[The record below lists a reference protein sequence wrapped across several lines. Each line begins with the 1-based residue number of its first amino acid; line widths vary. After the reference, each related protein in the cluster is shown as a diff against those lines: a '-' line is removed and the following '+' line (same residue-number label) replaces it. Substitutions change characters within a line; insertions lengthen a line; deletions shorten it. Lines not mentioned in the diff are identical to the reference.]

1 MLAQIIPILTLLIS
15 GTYATN
21 GVQDSKVCGIDN
33 LVSLVE
39 VAIQDS
45 NCLEDIM
52 GPQICVKTCEHFKM
66 FGQYVLDEWDE
77 EKEKYASCNRTG
89 YTLLATITDTSN
101 ISQVFAE
108 MLSYKT
114 DCLASQD
121 GKPIRACDG
130 SFGTC
135 QANCTQTYSISY
147 PAINGG
153 ADCTH
158 AAGDT
163 KPCTGGQCVPVACDG
178 SFGTCRSNCKQA
190 YSITTPAANGGT
202 ACAHTDG
209 DTQDCTVGQCEEWGK
224 RRDKG
229 AFCCESMI
237 ASCEAC
243 QAGLSVQQFCNITA
257 NKDVYGCCKVRNDC
271 EKNCTTDMETCP
283 DGTLLSRDED
293 CNFPSCPVKTCDGDC
308 MTWFDGCNTCK
319 CENGTK
325 TMCTRK
331 WCARYEQAKCMDEDE
346 PEDKYNCNTREVWTA
361 EKKKWCCT
369 YKKLGCAP
377 RIQCP
382 RDCSSWYDGCNTC
395 TCKDGFLGACTERFC
410 FRKTDP
416 KCLDD
421 QCPRDCSSWYDG
433 CNTCTCENGK
443 ITECTKHACLVKR
456 PAKCLDKCVV
466 VACPVGYEVV
476 GADKEGCGG
485 KCVHNCRTREE
496 WTAEKKDWCCVHKQ
510 IGCKYNCKTK
520 EVWSA
525 EKRQWCCRNQR
536 LGCCP
541 VVRCASPKPGC
552 TRTWVDDINDFGCAL
567 YPCGKDE
574 CPQETRSQKKPQISI
589 KDSRGVDRLRVTAEE
604 DNDDTKVTLQI
615 MDTKG
620 RPRVSLGA
628 QKISMKETIDI
639 VRRRNI
645 VRAIVD
651 AAEGSVMNVSEAGLS
666 EEMVEHLKERKVTDV
681 VFAKARAKSKT
692 NPTDCSEADI
702 NLVRDGNNT
711 MAFEIV
717 LNKTGDQSFKCYNG
731 KPLSLLTLK
740 RKNEDTQ
747 NEYEAHCWSESAW
760 KKKGTYKEKGQY
772 NCSRLSK
779 YTNFIAT
786 DLGAMT
792 VSMAEEESALEC
804 ESDSDCGSHSDEY
817 CGYSCIDNKCA
828 EWCESADPVSNCT
841 NPKASN
847 FNPYATTDDGS
858 CYQDGWQCPFNLT
871 DGHCLCPFPID
882 TELLDR
888 CKQKCNAIEGCTGF
902 YLYDKEYDYTEL
914 GDGVQSCKFWTKKCD
929 GNIEGYLD
937 YMVNTYVKVS
947 GFERQRGYCIDG
959 GGVPQNM
966 INPDID
972 LIDELNGTAT
982 TTCSDCGGYVVP
994 PHGSHGDFK
1003 CVDRHV
1009 TGCRGDWA
1017 FNYNPDATVHN
1028 GSECV
1033 HKIYGCMNKT
1043 ACNFDETANTERP
1056 CKTIDALNVCGGHCI
1071 SADGTECA
1079 DVLGCMNVEA
1089 CNFDSNA
1096 ERDDGSCKTNDYD
1109 EDGICD
1115 DEDPCVDE
1123 KGKLV
1128 NCGPFTWGGVEYTE
1142 SGNYTNGNCT
1152 KGLELE
1158 VIPIHSK
1165 INVCGQG
1172 NITWKDDVHEYDTN
1186 DPSTLF
1192 ILGNDWV
1199 SGCENFLELIPDCST
1214 PDPEVPAPS
1223 PDTPAPSPDTPA
1235 PSPDMPAPSPDTP
1248 DPEVPAPS
1256 PDTSDPEVPAP
1267 SPDTPSPDTP
1277 APSPDTPAPSPD
1289 TPEPD
1294 PDVTFGPGVPKIEAC
1309 SEDSVTVLWEGT
1321 HNLVE
1326 TESAECDSNVTET
1339 WLTWDERE
1347 TTGYKK
1353 TFHNLGGQYRGQTRY
1368 FQCSEHCG
1376 GKNARFEVHCPLI
1389 VDPDRPVT
1397 VNTSGSNLETPAMIV
1412 AVSVGALL
1420 AILLAFIMC
1429 PRPKKPANNQP
1440 AKSQYHALSQED
1452 KEEQAEL
1459 KPLKWIP

>member
-1 MLAQIIPILTLLIS
+1 MTFPFLYYITVRVCSNMLAPIIPMLALLIS

-21 GVQDSKVCGIDN
+21 VIISNARSDDPYYSITYDGNDINALNDGAAFLEPGKQYTFKNTDSDNNGFCTHPFEILGTTINCDNSALVTIPIGTCNVTWRCTLHSYMTGTIKINKPGCPGVPDSKVCGIDD
-33 LVSLVE
+33 LVSRVE
-39 VAIQDS
+39 DAMPES
-45 NCLEDIM
+45 NCLKDIM
-52 GPQICVKTCEHFKM
+52 GPQVCVKTCGHLQAL
-66 FGQYVLDEWDE
+66 GQYVLNEWD
-77 EKEKYASCNRTG
+77 KNSAKYETCNRTG
-89 YTLLATITDTSN
+89 YKLLATITDTN
-101 ISQVFAE
+101 TISQDFAE
-108 MLSYKT
+108 MLNLKT
-114 DCLASQD
+114 DCQDSQD
-121 GKPIRACDG
+121 GKPIRDCDG
-130 SFGTC
+130 GFGTC
-135 QANCTQTYSISY
+135 QADCTQTYSITG

-153 ADCTH
+153 AACAHT
-158 AAGDT
+158 AGDT
-163 KPCTGGQCVPVACDG
+163 QRCTGGQCVPVDCDG
-178 SFGTCRSNCKQA
+178 GFGTCQA
-190 YSITTPAANGGT
+190 DCTQTYSITGPAINGGA
-202 ACAHTDG
+202 ACNYTVG
-209 DTQDCTVGQCEEWGK
+209 DTQPCTGGQCEEWRK

-229 AFCCESMI
+229 AFCCKAMI

-271 EKNCTTDMETCP
+271 TNVCMPDMPDMNTCP

-293 CNFPSCPVKTCDGDC
+293 CKFPACPVKTCHGDC

-346 PEDKYNCNTREVWTA
+346 PEDEKNCNTREVWTA
-361 EKKKWCCT
+361 EKKKWCCEN
-369 YKKLGCAP
+369 KDLGCAP

-395 TCKDGFLGACTERFC
+395 TCKYGFLGACTERFC
-410 FRKTDP
+410 FRKTEP

-433 CNTCTCENGK
+433 CNTCRCENGQ
-443 ITECTKHACLVKR
+443 ITACTKRACLVKR
-456 PAKCLDKCVV
+456 PAKCLDCVDGD
-466 VACPVGYEVV
+466 CQVGYEVV
-476 GADKEGCGG
+476 GADKRGCGG
-485 KCVHNCRTREE
+485 KCVPNCRTREV
-496 WTAEKKDWCCVHKQ
+496 WTDENKDWCCVHKQ
-510 IGCKYNCKTK
+510 IGCRYNCKTK
-520 EVWSA
+520 EAWSA

-574 CPQETRSQKKPQISI
+574 CPQETRSKKKPQISI

-628 QKISMKETIDI
+628 QKISMKETNDI

-651 AAEGSVMNVSEAGLS
+651 AAEGSAMNVSEAGLS

-740 RKNEDTQ
+740 TKNEDTQ

-786 DLGAMT
+786 DLGVMS
-792 VSMAEEESALEC
+792 VSMVEEESALEC
-804 ESDSDCGSHSDEY
+804 ESNSDCGSHSDEY
-817 CGYSCIDNKCA
+817 CGYSCIDNKCT
-828 EWCESADPVSNCT
+828 EWC
-841 NPKASN
+841 
-847 FNPYATTDDGS
+847 
-858 CYQDGWQCPFNLT
+858 
-871 DGHCLCPFPID
+871 
-882 TELLDR
+882 
-888 CKQKCNAIEGCTGF
+888 
-902 YLYDKEYDYTEL
+902 
-914 GDGVQSCKFWTKKCD
+914 
-929 GNIEGYLD
+929 
-937 YMVNTYVKVS
+937 
-947 GFERQRGYCIDG
+947 
-959 GGVPQNM
+959 
-966 INPDID
+966 
-972 LIDELNGTAT
+972 
-982 TTCSDCGGYVVP
+982 
-994 PHGSHGDFK
+994 
-1003 CVDRHV
+1003 
-1009 TGCRGDWA
+1009 
-1017 FNYNPDATVHN
+1017 
-1028 GSECV
+1028 
-1033 HKIYGCMNKT
+1033 
-1043 ACNFDETANTERP
+1043 
-1056 CKTIDALNVCGGHCI
+1056 
-1071 SADGTECA
+1071 
-1079 DVLGCMNVEA
+1079 
-1089 CNFDSNA
+1089 
-1096 ERDDGSCKTNDYD
+1096 
-1109 EDGICD
+1109 
-1115 DEDPCVDE
+1115 
-1123 KGKLV
+1123 
-1128 NCGPFTWGGVEYTE
+1128 
-1142 SGNYTNGNCT
+1142 
-1152 KGLELE
+1152 
-1158 VIPIHSK
+1158 
-1165 INVCGQG
+1165 
-1172 NITWKDDVHEYDTN
+1172 
-1186 DPSTLF
+1186 
-1192 ILGNDWV
+1192 
-1199 SGCENFLELIPDCST
+1199 
-1214 PDPEVPAPS
+1214 EVPAPS

-1235 PSPDMPAPSPDTP
+1235 PSPDTPAPSPDTP
-1248 DPEVPAPS
+1248 APSPDTPAPSPDTPAPS
-1256 PDTSDPEVPAP
+1256 PDTSDPEV
-1267 SPDTPSPDTP
+1267 P

-1368 FQCSEHCG
+1368 FQCSVHCG
-1376 GKNARFEVHCPLI
+1376 ENKARFEVHCPLI

-1397 VNTSGSNLETPAMIV
+1397 VNTSGSNLEIPAMIV

-1440 AKSQYHALSQED
+1440 DKSQYHALSQEEE
-1452 KEEQAEL
+1452 EEQAEL